1 MVEVILSLNRKRIQQ
16 KIWQKEARVEKASIE
31 VYVPQGENTDYLKK
45 SIELYNKKYS
55 TELELN
61 PVDVAPAIP
70 MVQKVTPKASR

>member
-1 MVEVILSLNRKRIQQ
+1 M
-16 KIWQKEARVEKASIE
+16 
-31 VYVPQGENTDYLKK
+31 YVPQGKNTDYLKK

-70 MVQKVTPKASR
+70 MVQKVTPKLVANEKMPDLIFFTRQQCRFCF